1 MLTYTLFSMYDLH
14 VLLQFHLLMY
24 VYVMITCDR
33 HMIICVKSCDYS
45 HMKSH
50 MISIYDLHVLQ
61 FQFHLLMFAHMMITY
76 DLTYDHMCE
85 TI

>member
-1 MLTYTLFSMYDLH
+1 MYDLH

-24 VYVMITCDR
+24 VYMMIIYDR
-33 HMIICVKSCDYS
+33 HMIICVKSYDYS

-50 MISIYDLHVLQ
+50 MISIYDLNVL
-61 FQFHLLMFAHMMITY
+61 QFHLLMYVYMMITC

-85 TI
+85 TT